1 MLLAALPDGY
11 AARVPTIGDSETV
24 TDLIAECRLAV
35 GDRSG
40 MTVEELLGD
49 WHDITLSEEAVA
61 VEAPDGCLAAY
72 ADVLNRSYVS
82 VSVYGY
88 VHPEHRRRGLGT
100 FIVGWGEEWVRE
112 RLHLAPWGARV
123 VVQHYVHTADEPAAR
138 LMERMDY
145 TPVRGCYRMNVEL
158 DGTPP
163 QPEWPDGIRVRTF
176 VPGRDEKVVYDSV
189 EDAFCDVWG
198 RPRGTFERFLG
209 LTRVEGFDHDLWF
222 VAESR
227 GGISGV
233 CLCKVVGVR
242 SPWRGMGL
250 GLALLRHALGEFYR
264 RGVQEVGLGVYAASV
279 TGAPRLYGRAGM
291 HVAESFILC
300 QKELR
305 PGRDPDAT

>member
-1 MLLAALPDGY
+1 
-11 AARVPTIGDSETV
+11 
-24 TDLIAECRLAV
+24 
-35 GDRSG
+35 
-40 MTVEELLGD
+40 
-49 WHDITLSEEAVA
+49 
-61 VEAPDGCLAAY
+61 
-72 ADVLNRSYVS
+72 
-82 VSVYGY
+82 
-88 VHPEHRRRGLGT
+88 
-100 FIVGWGEEWVRE
+100 
-112 RLHLAPWGARV
+112 
-123 VVQHYVHTADEPAAR
+123 
-138 LMERMDY
+138 
-145 TPVRGCYRMNVEL
+145 VRGYYRMSVEL

-176 VPGRDEKVVYDSV
+176 EPGRDEKVVYEAV

-209 LTRVEGFDHDLWF
+209 FTRVEGFDPDLWF

-233 CLCKVVGVR
+233 CLCKVVGGSGEVDVVGVR

-264 RGVQEVGLGVYAASV
+264 RGVQEVGLSVDAASV

-291 HVAESFILC
+291 RVAESYILY

>member
-1 MLLAALPDGY
+1 
-11 AARVPTIGDSETV
+11 
-24 TDLIAECRLAV
+24 
-35 GDRSG
+35 
-40 MTVEELLGD
+40 
-49 WHDITLSEEAVA
+49 
-61 VEAPDGCLAAY
+61 
-72 ADVLNRSYVS
+72 
-82 VSVYGY
+82 

-100 FIVGWGEEWVRE
+100 FIVGWGEEWVRG
-112 RLHLAPWGARV
+112 RLHLASGGARV
-123 VVQHYVHTADEPAAR
+123 VVQHYVHTADEPAAC
-138 LMERMDY
+138 LMERTDY
-145 TPVRGCYRMNVEL
+145 TPVRGYYRMSVEL

-233 CLCKVVGVR
+233 CLCKVVGGSGEVDVVGVR

-264 RGVQEVGLGVYAASV
+264 RGVQEVGLGVDAASV
-279 TGAPRLYGRAGM
+279 TGAPLLYGKAGM
-291 HVAESFILC
+291 RAAESYNLYR
-300 QKELR
+300 KELR